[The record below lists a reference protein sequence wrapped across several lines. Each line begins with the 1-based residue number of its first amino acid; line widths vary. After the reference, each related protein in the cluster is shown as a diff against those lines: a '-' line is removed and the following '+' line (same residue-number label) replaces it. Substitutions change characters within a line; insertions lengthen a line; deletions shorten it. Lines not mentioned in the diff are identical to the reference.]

1 MELTAVESSHIE
13 AIGYLK
19 ADRVLL
25 VRFKTGALYARPC
38 VDPHEYLEL
47 ERAPSKGVWLKRYA
61 DLIRISRKE
70 DAQNNTQSTER
81 VVQIPEARGPL
92 NVIQE
97 DAEKCC
103 RQKLAMAL
111 NSQLPNEQAHL
122 GRWECP
128 VCGTEFCP
136 HMSGPVRHWQSVP
149 AFAIVRPR

>member
-38 VDPHEYLEL
+38 VDPHEYVEL

-61 DLIRISRKE
+61 DMIRISSRREKE
-70 DAQNNTQSTER
+70 ER
-81 VVQIPEARGPL
+81 ASGPASSGDPPGSL
-92 NVIQE
+92 NVIDP

-103 RQKLAMAL
+103 QKAAPK
-111 NSQLPNEQAHL
+111 SQLWGMVDTPA
-122 GRWECP
+122 RWDCP
-128 VCGTEFCP
+128 ECGTPFEIG
-136 HMSGPVRHWQSVP
+136 MVGPNRHWRIFPV
-149 AFAIVRPR
+149 FAIARPR

>member
-1 MELTAVESSHIE
+1 MELTAVESSHIA

-19 ADRVLL
+19 ADRVLV

-38 VDPHEYLEL
+38 VDPHEYAEL
-47 ERAPSKGVWLKRYA
+47 ERAPSKGVWFKRYA
-61 DLIRISRKE
+61 DMIRISRNE

-81 VVQIPEARGPL
+81 VVQAPEVPGPL

-97 DAEKCC
+97 DADKCC

-111 NSQLPNEQAHL
+111 NSLSPYEQAYL
-122 GRWECP
+122 KRWECP
-128 VCGTEFCP
+128 VCGMEFWP
-136 HMSGPVRHWQSVP
+136 HMIGPVRHWQSVP